1 MKSKFFNNIG
11 ALLAFF
17 LGIMSVFA
25 GASVLFGAATKDY
38 NVLQWLVI
46 YNVIV
51 GVISIIVAYLI
62 WMNAL
67 ISKRLIFIVLG
78 VHFLILFYLSLLS
91 ETVAIESVQAMF
103 FRVIIWLII
112 ATLSIL
118 IPKYLHKK

>member
-1 MKSKFFNNIG
+1 M
-11 ALLAFF
+11 
-17 LGIMSVFA
+17 
-25 GASVLFGAATKDY
+25 LFGAATKDY

-78 VHFLILFYLSLLS
+78 VHFLILFYLSFLS

>member
-1 MKSKFFNNIG
+1 
-11 ALLAFF
+11 
-17 LGIMSVFA
+17 
-25 GASVLFGAATKDY
+25 
-38 NVLQWLVI
+38 VI

-51 GVISIIVAYLI
+51 GIISIIVAYLI

-67 ISKRLIFIVLG
+67 ISKKLILVVLG
-78 VHFLILFYLSLLS
+78 VHFLILFYLSFLS